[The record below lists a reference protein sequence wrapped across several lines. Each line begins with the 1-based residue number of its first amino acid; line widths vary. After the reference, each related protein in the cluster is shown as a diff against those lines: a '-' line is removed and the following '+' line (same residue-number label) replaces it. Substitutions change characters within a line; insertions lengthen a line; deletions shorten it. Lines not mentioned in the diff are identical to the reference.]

1 MLAFHPGGVGISPE
15 KPDVGIS
22 SGRRWNFVLG
32 LLNRTLAFR
41 QATLEFRLGN
51 DRLLDRTLEFRQAAL
66 EFRLWTLE
74 FRPGVGI
81 SPKKK
86 KKRAYLVCSDL
97 EQELSVRLGWRR
109 HSSYTMDA
117 ERRWNFAAE
126 LRRWNFAGDV

>member
-51 DRLLDRTLEFRQAAL
+51 DRLLDRTLEFRQG
-66 EFRLWTLE
+66 
-74 FRPGVGI
+74 GVGI
-81 SPKKK
+81 SP
-86 KKRAYLVCSDL
+86 
-97 EQELSVRLGWRR
+97 
-109 HSSYTMDA
+109 MDVDISPG
-117 ERRWNFAAE
+117 R
-126 LRRWNFAGDV
+126 